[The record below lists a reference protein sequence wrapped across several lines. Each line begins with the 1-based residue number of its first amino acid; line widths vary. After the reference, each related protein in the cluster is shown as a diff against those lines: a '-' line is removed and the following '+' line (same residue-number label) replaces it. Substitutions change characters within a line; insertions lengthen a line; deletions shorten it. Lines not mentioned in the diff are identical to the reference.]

1 MPEKLKTIV
10 MLLAYMALPVGL
22 VVAISWMRT
31 FHSHEAWAQIV
42 WKGFWFVVVPVLI
55 LIAGRIALRSK
66 NASEGS
72 SDPQ

>member
-10 MLLAYMALPVGL
+10 KLLAYMALPVGL
-22 VVAISWMRT
+22 VLAIIWMRT
-31 FHSHEAWAQIV
+31 FHSHEAWAQSV
-42 WKGFWFVVVPVLI
+42 WKGFWFIVVPVLI

-66 NASEGS
+66 KVSEGS